1 MKTNILS
8 FSVMLV
14 IISVILMDLE
24 APQLTNNPVSYSL
37 MGLSAI
43 LFTIL
48 YICDRQKEHS
58 IN

>member
-1 MKTNILS
+1 MKTNLLS

-14 IISVILMDLE
+14 IISVILMDLD
-24 APQLTNNPVSYSL
+24 APQLTNNLVSYSL

-48 YICDRQKEHS
+48 YIYDRQREDS